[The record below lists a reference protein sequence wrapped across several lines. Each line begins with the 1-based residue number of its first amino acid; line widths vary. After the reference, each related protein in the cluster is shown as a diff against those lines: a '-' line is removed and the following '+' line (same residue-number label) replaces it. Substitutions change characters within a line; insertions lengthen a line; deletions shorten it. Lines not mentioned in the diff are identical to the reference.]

1 MGLRW
6 GGANSARR
14 GEPKRQR
21 TEDLSLQLSGF
32 WSIRQGFPHWL
43 KVALA
48 TGSLAIPLVLW
59 SVLSYT
65 GLVSSMLLPTPTAV
79 VKAAIVMFSEENLW
93 LDIAASFGRVLGG
106 FGAAAAIGIPIGI
119 AMGTFTSMESFFSPI
134 VGTMR
139 YMPVSAFI
147 PLVIIWFGLGEL
159 GKVVMIFLGIVFYN
173 AMMIADAVKFI
184 PSELINAAYTLGAK
198 QKDIVLKVILPA
210 SVPSILD
217 TLRVN
222 VAGAWNFLVISE
234 LIAADKGLG
243 FRIVKAQRFVQTD
256 KVLAIVVIIGIIGL
270 LLDYNFKQMARWL
283 VPWSESSGN

>member
-1 MGLRW
+1 MRW
-6 GGANSARR
+6 GRNQSGGDGIPA
-14 GEPKRQR
+14 PKRTR
-21 TEDLSLQLSGF
+21 DEVSLQLAGF
-32 WSIRQGFPHWL
+32 WSIRQEFPHWL
-43 KVALA
+43 KVVLA
-48 TGSLAIPLVLW
+48 TVALAIPLVLW
-59 SVLSYT
+59 SVLSYS
-65 GLVSSMLLPTPTAV
+65 GFMSSMLLPTPTAV
-79 VKAAIVMFSEENLW
+79 VRAGIQMFAEENLW
-93 LDIAASFGRVLGG
+93 LDIAASFGRVLAG

-134 VGTMR
+134 VGTVR

-147 PLVIIWFGLGEL
+147 PLVIIWFGLGEM
-159 GKVVMIFLGIVFYN
+159 GKVVIIFLGIVFYN

-198 QKDIVLKVILPA
+198 RKDILLKVILPA

-270 LLDYNFKQMARWL
+270 LLDYSFKRISQRL
-283 VPWSESSGN
+283 VPWVDSSGN

>member
-1 MGLRW
+1 MGLRAKNA
-6 GGANSARR
+6 GVPT
-14 GEPKRQR
+14 PKRR
-21 TEDLSLQLSGF
+21 RDAVSIELSGF
-32 WSIRQGFPHWL
+32 WSIRQGFPDWL

-48 TGSLAIPLVLW
+48 TGSLAMPLVLW
-59 SVLSYT
+59 SVLSYS
-65 GLVSSMLLPTPTAV
+65 GFVSSMLLPTPTAV
-79 VKAAIVMFSEENLW
+79 VRAGIQMFTEENLW
-93 LDIAASFGRVLGG
+93 LDVAASFGRVLAG

-134 VGTMR
+134 VGTVR

-147 PLVIIWFGLGEL
+147 PLVIIWFGLGEM
-159 GKVVMIFLGIVFYN
+159 GKVVIIFLGIVFYN

-198 QKDIVLKVILPA
+198 QKDILLKVILPA

-270 LLDYNFKQMARWL
+270 LLDYSFKQISRGL

>member
-1 MGLRW
+1 MGKT
-6 GGANSARR
+6 RR
-14 GEPKRQR
+14 
-21 TEDLSLQLSGF
+21 DAVSLQLSGF
-32 WSIRQGFPHWL
+32 WSIRQEFPHWQ

-48 TGSLAIPLVLW
+48 AGALGIPLVLW
-59 SVLSYT
+59 SVLSYS

-79 VKAAIVMFSEENLW
+79 VGAGIQMFTEENLW
-93 LDIAASFGRVLGG
+93 LDIGASFGRVLGG
-106 FGAAAAIGIPIGI
+106 FSAAAAIGIPIGI
-119 AMGTFTSMESFFSPI
+119 AMGTFTSMESFFNPI
-134 VGTMR
+134 VGTVR

-147 PLVIIWFGLGEL
+147 PLVIIWFGLGEV
-159 GKVVMIFLGIVFYN
+159 GKVVIIFLGIVFYN

-184 PSELINAAYTLGAK
+184 PSELIHAAYTLGAK
-198 QKDIVLKVILPA
+198 QKDILLKVILPA

-256 KVLAIVVIIGIIGL
+256 KVLAIVIIIGIIGL
-270 LLDYNFKQMARWL
+270 LLDYGFKQISQRM
-283 VPWSESSGN
+283 VPWAGSSGN